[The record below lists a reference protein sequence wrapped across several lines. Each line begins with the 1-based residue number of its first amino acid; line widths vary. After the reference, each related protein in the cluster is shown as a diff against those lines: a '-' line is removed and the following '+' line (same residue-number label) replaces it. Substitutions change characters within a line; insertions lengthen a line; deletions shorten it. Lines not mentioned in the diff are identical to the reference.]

1 MSWRMNV
8 RRNRVVDPN
17 SAQLRQQ
24 IQQKTQN
31 RQQVA
36 NTVQN
41 NVNSNQVLEWHEKRL
56 IDLKADNEKILK
68 TTDEVK
74 QMMSENNKVNARNE
88 QLINA
93 CTNNLN
99 LVEKQMFDKIEKSEN
114 KRKDLETFVNELDLK
129 NKALLSENTTMK
141 ELLKTVQQQFE
152 LFRDETNVRIFKMEE
167 EMKKSASVSKTEESL
182 EPGEDL
188 SRSVVKT
195 VKKLKGAVDKLRKD
209 VNDMKSNK
217 VQLEIREQ

>member
-36 NTVQN
+36 NSVQN

-56 IDLKADNEKILK
+56 INLKADNEKILK

-74 QMMSENNKVNARNE
+74 QMMAENNKINSRNE

-141 ELLKTVQQQFE
+141 ALLKTVQQQFE

-167 EMKKSASVSKTEESL
+167 EIKKKASTNNVEESL
-182 EPGEDL
+182 EPGEDV

-195 VKKLKGAVDKLRKD
+195 VKKLKGVVDRLRKD
-209 VNDMKSNK
+209 IEGMKSNN

>member
-36 NTVQN
+36 NSVQN

-56 IDLKADNEKILK
+56 INLKADNEKILK

-74 QMMSENNKVNARNE
+74 QMMAENNKINSRNE

-141 ELLKTVQQQFE
+141 VLLKTVQQQFE

-167 EMKKSASVSKTEESL
+167 EIKKKASTNNVEESL
-182 EPGEDL
+182 EPGEDV

-195 VKKLKGAVDKLRKD
+195 VKKLKGVVDRLRKD
-209 VNDMKSNK
+209 IEGMKSNN

>member
-36 NTVQN
+36 NSVQN

-56 IDLKADNEKILK
+56 INLKADNEKILK

-152 LFRDETNVRIFKMEE
+152 MFRDETNVRIFKMEE
-167 EMKKSASVSKTEESL
+167 EMKKASTNNVEESL

-195 VKKLKGAVDKLRKD
+195 VKKLKGVVDKLRKD
-209 VNDMKSNK
+209 IDGMKSNK

>member
-1 MSWRMNV
+1 MNV

-36 NTVQN
+36 NSVQN

-56 IDLKADNEKILK
+56 INLKADNEKILK

-152 LFRDETNVRIFKMEE
+152 MFRDETNVRIFKMEE
-167 EMKKSASVSKTEESL
+167 EMKKASTNNVEESL

-195 VKKLKGAVDKLRKD
+195 VKKLKGVVDKLRKD
-209 VNDMKSNK
+209 IDGMKSNK

>member
-1 MSWRMNV
+1 MNV

-36 NTVQN
+36 NSVQN

-56 IDLKADNEKILK
+56 INLKADNEKILK

-74 QMMSENNKVNARNE
+74 QMMAENNKINSRNE

-141 ELLKTVQQQFE
+141 ALLKTVQQQFE

-167 EMKKSASVSKTEESL
+167 EIKKKASTNNVEESL
-182 EPGEDL
+182 EPGEDV

-195 VKKLKGAVDKLRKD
+195 VKKLKGVVDRLRKD
-209 VNDMKSNK
+209 IEGMKSNN

>member
-1 MSWRMNV
+1 M
-8 RRNRVVDPN
+8 
-17 SAQLRQQ
+17 
-24 IQQKTQN
+24 
-31 RQQVA
+31 
-36 NTVQN
+36 
-41 NVNSNQVLEWHEKRL
+41 EWHEKRL
-56 IDLKADNEKILK
+56 INLKADNEKILK

-152 LFRDETNVRIFKMEE
+152 MFRDETNVRIFKMEE
-167 EMKKSASVSKTEESL
+167 EMKKVSTNNVEESL

-195 VKKLKGAVDKLRKD
+195 VKKLKGVVDKLRKD
-209 VNDMKSNK
+209 IDGMKSNK

>member
-24 IQQKTQN
+24 IQQKNQN

-36 NTVQN
+36 NTVQS
-41 NVNSNQVLEWHEKRL
+41 NVNANKVLEWHETRL
-56 IDLKADNEKILK
+56 INLKADNEKILK

-74 QMMSENNKVNARNE
+74 QMMAENNKVNVRNE

-129 NKALLSENTTMK
+129 NKALMSENTQLK
-141 ELLKTVQQQFE
+141 ELLNTVKSQFE
-152 LFRDETNVRIFKMEE
+152 MFRDETNVKLFKMDE
-167 EMKKSASVSKTEESL
+167 EMKKVSTNTVEESM

-195 VKKLKGAVDKLRKD
+195 VKKLKGVVDKLRKD
-209 VNDMKSNK
+209 VDGMKSNK

>member
-1 MSWRMNV
+1 MNV
-8 RRNRVVDPN
+8 RRNRVVDPK

-36 NTVQN
+36 NSVQN

-56 IDLKADNEKILK
+56 INLKADNEKILK

-152 LFRDETNVRIFKMEE
+152 MFRDETNVRIFKMEE
-167 EMKKSASVSKTEESL
+167 EMKKVSTNNVEESL

-195 VKKLKGAVDKLRKD
+195 VKKLKGVVDKLRKD
-209 VNDMKSNK
+209 IDGMKSNK

>member
-24 IQQKTQN
+24 IQQKTQT

-56 IDLKADNEKILK
+56 INLKADNEKILK

-152 LFRDETNVRIFKMEE
+152 LFRDETNVRIFKMDE
-167 EMKKSASVSKTEESL
+167 EMKKVSTNTVEESL

-195 VKKLKGAVDKLRKD
+195 VRKLKSVVDKLRKD
-209 VNDMKSNK
+209 IDGMKSNN
-217 VQLEIREQ
+217 VRLEIREQ

>member
-36 NTVQN
+36 NSVQN

-56 IDLKADNEKILK
+56 INLKADNEKILK

-74 QMMSENNKVNARNE
+74 QMMAENNKINSRNE

-141 ELLKTVQQQFE
+141 ALLKTVQQQFE

-167 EMKKSASVSKTEESL
+167 EIKKKASTNNVEESL
-182 EPGEDL
+182 EPGEDV

-195 VKKLKGAVDKLRKD
+195 VKKLKGVVDRLRKD
-209 VNDMKSNK
+209 IEVMKSNN

>member
-1 MSWRMNV
+1 MNV

-36 NTVQN
+36 NSVQN

-56 IDLKADNEKILK
+56 INLKADNEKILK

-152 LFRDETNVRIFKMEE
+152 MFRDETNVRIFKMEE
-167 EMKKSASVSKTEESL
+167 EMKKVSTNNVEESL

-195 VKKLKGAVDKLRKD
+195 VKKLKGVVDKLRKD
-209 VNDMKSNK
+209 IDGMKSNK

>member
-1 MSWRMNV
+1 MNV

-24 IQQKTQN
+24 IQQKTQT

-56 IDLKADNEKILK
+56 INLKADNEKILK

-152 LFRDETNVRIFKMEE
+152 LFRDETNVRIFKMDE
-167 EMKKSASVSKTEESL
+167 EMKKVSTNTVEESL

-195 VKKLKGAVDKLRKD
+195 VRKLKSVVDKLRKD
-209 VNDMKSNK
+209 IDGMKSNN
-217 VQLEIREQ
+217 VRLEIREQ

>member
-8 RRNRVVDPN
+8 RRTRVVDPN

-36 NTVQN
+36 NSVQN

-56 IDLKADNEKILK
+56 INLKADNEKILK

-152 LFRDETNVRIFKMEE
+152 MFRDETNVRIFKMEE
-167 EMKKSASVSKTEESL
+167 EMKKASTNNVEESL

-195 VKKLKGAVDKLRKD
+195 VKKLKGVVDKLRKD
-209 VNDMKSNK
+209 IDGMKSNK